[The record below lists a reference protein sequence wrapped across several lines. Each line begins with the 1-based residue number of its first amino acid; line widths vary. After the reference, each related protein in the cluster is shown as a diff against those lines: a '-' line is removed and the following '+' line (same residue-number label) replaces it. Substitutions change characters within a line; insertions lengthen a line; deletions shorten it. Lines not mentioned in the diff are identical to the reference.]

1 MGEENNN
8 ERRENDIA
16 IFSALA
22 KIDATLNNGIKSELA
37 AIKKQI
43 NNDLQHQIAGVKT
56 GCENR
61 IDKLEDSFVNYQLK
75 QNRWT
80 IGIFVSI
87 VFLLAGIILNILIR

>member
-8 ERRENDIA
+8 ERRKNDIK

-22 KIDATLNNGIKSELA
+22 AIDATLNNGIKDELA

-43 NNDLQHQIAGVKT
+43 NNDLQHQIAGMKMNLDNKIET
-56 GCENR
+56 LNK
-61 IDKLEDSFVNYQLK
+61 DFTDYQINQHK
-75 QNRWT
+75 WT

-87 VFLLAGIILNILIR
+87 VFLLGGIILSIVIK